1 MVSVLLNLLNCFP
14 ILCLQSDLISPKGNN
29 GERSEICGPLEE
41 GMATHSSILA

>member
-29 GERSEICGPLEE
+29 GERSEICGKVFLFFLFLI
-41 GMATHSSILA
+41 HK